1 MDTRKVPRVVR
12 RRFKRAMRK
21 WRGARS
27 ERTRRKAL
35 RAVKGYLY
43 HYLYHGVLM
52 LSGSEP

>member
-12 RRFKRAMRK
+12 RRFKRAVRK

-35 RAVKGYLY
+35 RAVKGYL
-43 HYLYHGVLM
+43 HHGVLMM